1 MTVGWAVTALVTAAV
16 LVLGVTPLGRSGWR
30 GRVSWFGGLVPAEMP
45 FLPLA
50 WLLLTTAVAATAG
63 DLHGAGR
70 WLALGLVAAAGA
82 ATAVI
87 TTRSVQTR
95 PVLERAFDAE
105 LGAGAPGRQA
115 WEEARG
121 WLGQRL
127 RWWRILLA
135 PLPLTV
141 PPALRRTTDVSYG
154 PDGRWHRLDVYR
166 HRRRP
171 LIGPVLV
178 HLHGGG
184 FTGGRKSFEARPL
197 LHRLARHGWLCVSVD
212 YRRLPLTSFAGMA
225 DDVQQALAW
234 TRGHAAQVGAD
245 PDLVFLAGSS
255 AGAHLALT
263 AALASAGPAVDNR
276 AADNRAGGN
285 PAVDD
290 PEDAGPVAGVIGLY
304 GYYGGAASGSGVPPV
319 ATGGAAATR
328 PVGTSRSF
336 PALIAHGVNDTFV
349 SPANARAVVDRLRR
363 ATAGP
368 VVYVELPGAQH
379 SFDLFH
385 SIRFEILVN
394 GIETFAHW
402 VLATRAAEAG
412 PGGGPAAPPP
422 VGDDR
427 RRSGP

>member
-1 MTVGWAVTALVTAAV
+1 MTVGWAVTAVLMTAV
-16 LVLGVTPLGRSGWR
+16 LGLGLAPLGRSGWR
-30 GRVSWFGGLVPAEMP
+30 GRVSWLGGLVSTELP

-50 WLLLTTAVAATAG
+50 WLMLTTAIAAGQG
-63 DLHGAGR
+63 DLRGGAGW
-70 WLALGLVAAAGA
+70 WLALGLVATSIGA
-82 ATAVI
+82 AAVI
-87 TTRSVQTR
+87 TARSLRTR

-105 LGAGAPGRQA
+105 LGAGVPGRQA
-115 WEEARG
+115 WEESRG
-121 WLGQRL
+121 RLGRRL

-171 LIGPVLV
+171 LTGPVLV

-197 LHRLARHGWLCVSVD
+197 MRRLARNGWLCVSVD

-225 DDVQQALAW
+225 DDVQRALTW
-234 TRGHAAQVGAD
+234 TRRSAAQVGAD

-263 AALASAGPAVDNR
+263 AALASA
-276 AADNRAGGN
+276 
-285 PAVDD
+285 
-290 PEDAGPVAGVIGLY
+290 EPVAGVIGLY
-304 GYYGGAASGSGVPPV
+304 GYYGAAAIGGGVPPV
-319 ATGGAAATR
+319 AAGGSMTTQPMGVGR
-328 PVGTSRSF
+328 PF
-336 PALIAHGVNDTFV
+336 PALIAHGTHDTFV
-349 SPANARAVVDRLRR
+349 SPANARAAVDRLRR

-368 VVYVELPGAQH
+368 VVHVELPGAQH

-385 SIRFEILVN
+385 SVRFEILVN
-394 GIETFAHW
+394 GIETFAQW
-402 VLATRAAEAG
+402 VLAMRAAEAG
-412 PGGGPAAPPP
+412 PGGGGPAAPPP
-422 VGDDR
+422 VRGDR
-427 RRSGP
+427 RRSRP

>member
-1 MTVGWAVTALVTAAV
+1 MTVGWAVTAALMAAV
-16 LVLGVTPLGRSGWR
+16 LVLGVAPLGRAGWR
-30 GRVSWFGGLVPAEMP
+30 GRVSWLGGLVPAEMP

-50 WLLLTTAVAATAG
+50 WLTLSTAVAATAG
-63 DLHGAGR
+63 DLRGAGR
-70 WLALGLVAAAGA
+70 WLAVGLMAAAGA
-82 ATAVI
+82 ATVLI
-87 TTRSVQTR
+87 TARSAQTR
-95 PVLERAFDAE
+95 PLLERAFDAE
-105 LGAGAPGRQA
+105 LGAGAPGRLA
-115 WEEARG
+115 WDEARG
-121 WLGQRL
+121 QLRQRL

-141 PPALRRTTDVSYG
+141 PPALRRATDVSYG

-171 LIGPVLV
+171 LTGPVLV

-225 DDVQQALAW
+225 DDVQRALTW
-234 TRGHAAQVGAD
+234 TRRHAAQVGAD

-255 AGAHLALT
+255 AGAHLAMT
-263 AALASAGPAVDNR
+263 VALANAGPGAEPD
-276 AADNRAGGN
+276 
-285 PAVDD
+285 
-290 PEDAGPVAGVIGLY
+290 DAGPVAGVIGLY
-304 GYYGGAASGSGVPPV
+304 GYYGAAAIGSGVPPV
-319 ATGGAAATR
+319 AVGGAAALR
-328 PVGTSRSF
+328 PVGSGRSF
-336 PALIAHGVNDTFV
+336 PALIAHGENDTFV
-349 SPANARAVVDRLRR
+349 SPANARAAVDRLRR

-385 SIRFEILVN
+385 SVRFEILVN

-402 VLATRAAEAG
+402 VLAIRAAEAG
-412 PGGGPAAPPP
+412 PGGVGPAAPPP
-422 VGDDR
+422 VIGDR
-427 RRSGP
+427 RRSRP

>member
-1 MTVGWAVTALVTAAV
+1 MTVGWAVTAVVMAAV

-30 GRVSWFGGLVPAEMP
+30 GRVSWLGGLVSAEMP

-63 DLHGAGR
+63 DLHGAGW
-70 WLALGLVAAAGA
+70 WLALGLAAVAGA
-82 ATAVI
+82 ATVVI
-87 TTRSVQTR
+87 TARSALAR
-95 PVLERAFDAE
+95 PVLDRAFDAE

-121 WLGQRL
+121 RLGQRL

-141 PPALRRTTDVSYG
+141 PPGLRRTTDVSYG

-171 LIGPVLV
+171 LTGPVLV

-197 LHRLARHGWLCVSVD
+197 VHRLARHGWLCVSVD
-212 YRRLPLTSFAGMA
+212 YRRLPLTSFAGMV
-225 DDVQQALAW
+225 DDVQRALAW
-234 TRGHAAQVGAD
+234 TRRHAVQAGAD

-263 AALASAGPAVDNR
+263 AALANAGPAV
-276 AADNRAGGN
+276 G
-285 PAVDD
+285 D
-290 PEDAGPVAGVIGLY
+290 PEAAGPVAGVIGLY
-304 GYYGGAASGSGVPPV
+304 GYYGAAAIGSGVPPV
-319 ATGGAAATR
+319 GTGGPAATR
-328 PVGTSRSF
+328 PIGTGRSF
-336 PALIAHGVNDTFV
+336 PAFIAHGVNDTFV
-349 SPANARAVVDRLRR
+349 SPANARAAVDRLRR

-402 VLATRAAEAG
+402 VLATRAAEAA

-422 VGDDR
+422 VRGDGWWPGPGW
-427 RRSGP
+427 SGWLFRPPRARPR

>member
-1 MTVGWAVTALVTAAV
+1 MTVGWAVTAIVMSAV
-16 LVLGVTPLGRSGWR
+16 LMLGVTPLGRSGWR
-30 GRVSWFGGLVPAEMP
+30 GRVSWLGGLVSAEMP

-50 WLLLTTAVAATAG
+50 WSLLTTAVAATAG
-63 DLHGAGR
+63 DLHGAGW
-70 WLALGLVAAAGA
+70 WLALGLQVPAGA
-82 ATAVI
+82 AAAVI
-87 TTRSVQTR
+87 TVRSVKAR
-95 PVLERAFDAE
+95 PILYRAFDAE
-105 LGAGAPGRQA
+105 LGAGEPGRQA

-121 WLGQRL
+121 QLGQRL
-127 RWWRILLA
+127 RWWRIVLA

-141 PPALRRTTDVSYG
+141 PPALRRTADVSYG

-171 LIGPVLV
+171 LTGPVLV

-197 LHRLARHGWLCVSVD
+197 VHRLARHGWLCVSVD
-212 YRRLPLTSFAGMA
+212 YRRLPLTPFAGMV
-225 DDVQQALAW
+225 DDVRRALAW
-234 TRGHAAQVGAD
+234 TRRHAAQVGAD

-263 AALASAGPAVDNR
+263 AALANAGPPVDN
-276 AADNRAGGN
+276 NRAGDR
-285 PAVDD
+285 AVGDRT
-290 PEDAGPVAGVIGLY
+290 EAGPVAGVIGLY
-304 GYYGGAASGSGVPPV
+304 GYYGAAAIGSGVPPV
-319 ATGGAAATR
+319 ASGGPAATR
-328 PVGTSRSF
+328 PIGSGRSF

-349 SPANARAVVDRLRR
+349 SPSNARAAVDRLRR

-394 GIETFAHW
+394 GIETFAQW
-402 VLATRAAEAG
+402 VLATRAADTG
-412 PGGGPAAPPP
+412 QGGGPAAPPP
-422 VGDDR
+422 VRGDR
-427 RRSGP
+427 RRSRP